1 MTSVSQELV
10 LGMSLALE
18 SAEADL
24 ERIAALLEDRADPVE
39 SRELAVQLAVRAL
52 RRVRTVKEALDDA
65 VGVRVS

>member
-39 SRELAVQLAVRAL
+39 SRELAVQLVVRAL